1 MLQKRK
7 LVIVMIGI
15 FITINST
22 IGSSLPSNAIPYI
35 ADTFDITDDTVK
47 ELPMSIYLL
56 GYVFGPLVL
65 APLSEAYGRRLLMIG
80 TFTLFSV
87 STMGAALAPNW
98 TLLLIFRLLA
108 GINASAPISI
118 VGGIYADIYESPI
131 ARGRSVAVFLT
142 VDNLSKPFDSNTS
155 LIGHR

>member
-65 APLSEAYGRRLLMIG
+65 APLSEAYGRRLLVIG
-80 TFTLFSV
+80 TFALFSI

-142 VDNLSKPFDSNTS
+142 VDNLLKPFDSN
-155 LIGHR
+155 RV